1 VIETVLLTKRFGD
14 KVALDRLSLSVG
26 RGEVMGFLGPN
37 GSGKTTTIR
46 LLMGLLRPSAGQA
59 RIAGLDC
66 ASDSVELKRVVG
78 YLPDEPFLY
87 PFLSGLEILE
97 LVAGL
102 HGFTAAE
109 ARRRAAQSAEE
120 AGLGDAA
127 RAFTSTYSL
136 GMKKRTA
143 LAMSL
148 IHRPSVLI
156 LDEPTNGLD
165 PRGARDMRDTI
176 SRMAA
181 DGRTVLMS
189 THLLES
195 AERLCHR
202 VAIIRAGTLL
212 AVGTPAELRARYAT
226 TSDMSLEDL
235 FLRATEPAP

>member
-1 VIETVLLTKRFGD
+1 MIETVLLTKRFGD
-14 KVALDRLSLSVG
+14 KVALDGLSLSVG
-26 RGEVMGFLGPN
+26 QGEVLGFLGPN

-46 LLMGLLRPSAGQA
+46 LLMGLLRPSQGQA

-66 ASDSVELKRVVG
+66 AADAVELKRLVG

-102 HGFTAAE
+102 HGWKAAE
-109 ARRRAAQSAEE
+109 ARRRAVQAAEGV
-120 AGLGDAA
+120 GLGDAA

-143 LAMSL
+143 LAMAL
-148 IHRPSVLI
+148 IHDPRVLI

-165 PRGARDMRDTI
+165 PRGAREMRDTI
-176 SRMAA
+176 AGMAA
-181 DGRTVLMS
+181 AGRTVLMS

-202 VAIIRAGTLL
+202 VAIIRAGVLQ
-212 AVGTPAELRARYAT
+212 AVGTPAELRARYAAAPDT
-226 TSDMSLEDL
+226 SLEDL
-235 FLRATEPAP
+235 FLQATEAPR